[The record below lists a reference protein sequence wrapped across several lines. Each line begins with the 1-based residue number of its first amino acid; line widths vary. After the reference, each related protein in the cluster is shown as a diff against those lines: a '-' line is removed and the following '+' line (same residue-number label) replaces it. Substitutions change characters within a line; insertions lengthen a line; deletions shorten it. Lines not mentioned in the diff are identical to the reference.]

1 MADRMRGDG
10 MQFNGIGNEHGAE
23 MHHVTNCMHDH
34 SHYRQDMGAMKAAAG
49 NMNAQAAQETGQQTE
64 GQFSLSAW
72 LEKTLGNGKSL
83 LRYIWGTNEPTEA
96 GEPGDKTGAAQV
108 LAQVSES
115 RTADSGGTS
124 TTGLNIHQPDMA
136 QTLHAPQVAAAA
148 SAVPPRNPQGNP
160 YFAAV
165 EDTGSRQENLWQKV
179 RVKFKDIAG
188 QLAGHLPGKFL
199 NTQTRGSFQAKQE
212 RGRPREDLRRRSKF
226 RRDELEID
234 CVLMDDSYLMDSYD
248 KKGEYS
254 KLSTKK

>member
-1 MADRMRGDG
+1 MRGDG

-34 SHYRQDMGAMKAAAG
+34 SHYRQDMGGAKAAAG
-49 NMNAQAAQETGQQTE
+49 NMSAQAVQESRQQAE

-72 LEKTLGNGKSL
+72 LEKTLGRGKGL
-83 LRYIWGTNEPTEA
+83 LRHIWGTNEPGGA
-96 GEPGDKTGAAQV
+96 GEPGDKAGAAQV

-115 RTADSGGTS
+115 RSADSPGMS
-124 TTGLNIHQPDMA
+124 AVGLNIHQPDMA

-148 SAVPPRNPQGNP
+148 SAVPPQNSQGNP

-179 RVKFKDIAG
+179 RVKFRDITG
-188 QLAGHLPGKFL
+188 QLAGHLPGKFM
-199 NTQTRGSFQAKQE
+199 NAQTKGSFQAKQE
-212 RGRPREDLRRRSKF
+212 RPKEDLRRRSKY

-234 CVLMDDSYLMDSYD
+234 CVLMDDSYLLDSYD